1 MPKSFDC
8 INSGYHGIYW
18 QKMEALCETC
28 RRVFFIRSPG
38 GTQNKKKKAS
48 YTDRREETGGKTC
61 VEGWEE
67 DYLLVHCNSG
77 AQEQVFLRSLN
88 CSAS

>member
-1 MPKSFDC
+1 MRHAEEYSS
-8 INSGYHGIYW
+8 SGLQEEH
-18 QKMEALCETC
+18 KT
-28 RRVFFIRSPG
+28 
-38 GTQNKKKKAS
+38 KKKKAS